1 MRLKEARECA
11 GMTIKELA
19 DATGVSAAAICRYE
33 TGKRTP
39 SVRIAKRIAKIL
51 SIAWYE
57 ILDNRSVRENVS

>member
-1 MRLKEARECA
+1 
-11 GMTIKELA
+11 MTIKELA